1 MNFDSEMALILF
13 VRFCL
18 VGISVHFTRNEGT
31 DGVNRGSLD
40 TKLQH
45 NKSLIIAFE
54 ISASKITS
62 QEVESCCVDHIS
74 IHKCI

>member
-1 MNFDSEMALILF
+1 MSFDSEMALNLF

-54 ISASKITS
+54 ISASKLRHRKLNLA
-62 QEVESCCVDHIS
+62 V
-74 IHKCI
+74 